1 MDFNDTK
8 EEAKFRKK
16 CRDWLEKNA
25 TYKEDSTP
33 QNDDFA
39 NKDKMKAAKA
49 WQKKKYDA
57 GWAMLRWPKEYG
69 GTGWDDMQRY
79 IFSSECAS
87 AGAPSPTAMGLH
99 MVGPVLMKYGNLQNN
114 FRRDLT
120 VLIRDGTPMI
130 PMVIFSLSSIDLLT
144 RCGLHLKIV

>member
-39 NKDKMKAAKA
+39 NKDKLKAAKA

-57 GWAMLRWPKEYG
+57 G
-69 GTGWDDMQRY
+69 
-79 IFSSECAS
+79 
-87 AGAPSPTAMGLH
+87 
-99 MVGPVLMKYGNLQNN
+99 
-114 FRRDLT
+114 
-120 VLIRDGTPMI
+120 
-130 PMVIFSLSSIDLLT
+130 
-144 RCGLHLKIV
+144 